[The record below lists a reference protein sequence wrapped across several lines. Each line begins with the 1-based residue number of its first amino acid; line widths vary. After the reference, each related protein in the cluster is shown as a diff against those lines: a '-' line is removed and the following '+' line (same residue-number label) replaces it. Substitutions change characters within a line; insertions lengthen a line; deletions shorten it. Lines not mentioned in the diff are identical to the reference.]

1 MYAPGQ
7 VNVSHMILVT
17 LYGTPSCR
25 RYQRMREM
33 VIHASQRLG
42 VPIELQE
49 IGDTG
54 SLSQINPLSL
64 PRLYIGEK
72 LVASQNP
79 PRAQEVE
86 LALGESLT
94 NQ

>member
-1 MYAPGQ
+1 M
-7 VNVSHMILVT
+7 SHMTLVT

-33 VIHASQRLG
+33 VINASQRLG

-49 IGDTG
+49 VGDTG

-64 PRLYIGEK
+64 PRLYIRER

-79 PRAQEVE
+79 PRVQEVE

>member
-1 MYAPGQ
+1 
-7 VNVSHMILVT
+7 MIPIT
-17 LYGTPSCR
+17 LYGTPICR

-33 VIHASQRLG
+33 VINASQRLG

-49 IGDTG
+49 IGDTE
-54 SLSQINPLSL
+54 SLSQIDPLSL
-64 PRLYIGEK
+64 PRLYISDR

-79 PRAQEVE
+79 PRVQEVE